1 MKSVPAIAF
10 DYRPSRGLLCG
21 ILIMAV
27 LASLAIALCGL
38 GMAWKLG
45 LVALAAAYTGW
56 ALRKFLHPP
65 FARIVWHSAGHWRL
79 HDARG
84 GERAGEFVR
93 AVALGVL
100 TVLVLKT
107 APKRALAFV
116 LLPDNCDAETRRK
129 LRVRLVR
136 VDSRE

>member
-27 LASLAIALCGL
+27 LALVAIALCGL

-45 LVALAAAYTGW
+45 LAASAAAYVGW
-56 ALRKFLHPP
+56 VLGKFLHLPCV
-65 FARIVWHSAGHWRL
+65 RIVWHSAGHWRL

-84 GERAGEFVR
+84 GEQTGEFVR

-129 LRVRLVR
+129 LRVRLAR

>member
-27 LASLAIALCGL
+27 LASVAIALCGL

-45 LVALAAAYTGW
+45 LVALAAAYMGW
-56 ALRKFLHPP
+56 ALRKFLYRP
-65 FARIVWHSAGHWRL
+65 FVRIVWHSAGHWRL
-79 HDARG
+79 HDAHGR
-84 GERAGEFVR
+84 EQVGEFVR
-93 AVALGVL
+93 AVVLGVL

-107 APKRALAFV
+107 AATRAVAFV
-116 LLPDNCDAETRRK
+116 LLPDNCDAETQRK
-129 LRVRLVR
+129 LRVRLAR
-136 VDSRE
+136 ANSRE